1 MHSLK
6 ALVTLTLLAI
16 MASANQDAALHRKDV
31 EARHRDIAMERRAGD
46 PFSFVF
52 NGVASNNGD
61 GSTSGCVSV
70 SLFDA

>member
-1 MHSLK
+1 MQSLK
-6 ALVTLTLLAI
+6 ALVTLTLLAV
-16 MASANQDAALHRKDV
+16 MVSANQDAVLRRKDV

-46 PFSFVF
+46 PFLSVF